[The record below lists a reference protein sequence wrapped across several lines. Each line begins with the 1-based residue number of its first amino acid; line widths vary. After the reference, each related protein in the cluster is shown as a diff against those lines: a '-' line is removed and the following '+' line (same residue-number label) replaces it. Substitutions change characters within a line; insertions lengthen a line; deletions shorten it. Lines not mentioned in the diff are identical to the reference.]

1 MLTLSLTKGGSDVTA
16 VSGKFFSSALL
27 SKINSKT
34 SKVSGFSQQ
43 VSIMLLKI
51 YDSGTGDDIIYDLTK
66 KKKKF
71 FDRVLVLFFSLI
83 SL

>member
-1 MLTLSLTKGGSDVTA
+1 MLQLFLVN
-16 VSGKFFSSALL
+16 FSVQL

-66 KKKKF
+66 KKKKI
-71 FDRVLVLFFSLI
+71 FDRVLVLFFL
-83 SL
+83 